1 MLMNIDWIDVLT
13 GTTSDEKF
21 NQFNETVESVLNEV
35 ALIMLNALII
45 NKMQRNCG
53 V

>member
-1 MLMNIDWIDVLT
+1 MLMNIDWIGVLT

-35 ALIMLNALII
+35 ALIKSVRISA
-45 NKMQRNCG
+45 KR
-53 V
+53 

>member
-1 MLMNIDWIDVLT
+1 MLMNIHWIGVLT

-35 ALIMLNALII
+35 APIKSVRISA
-45 NKMQRNCG
+45 KR
-53 V
+53 